1 MARTE
6 DMLRDRFPHIGAIL
20 QALLV
25 TLLWSTSW
33 VLIKIGLRDMPPVT
47 FAGLRY
53 ALAFLCLLP
62 LAARSSRP
70 LSLRGLRRR
79 RWLEL
84 VALGIL
90 FYALTQGA
98 SFVSLAYLPAMTVS
112 LLWNLTTITVALLGI
127 WLLAEPLTV
136 LQWGGVVL
144 NLLGVLIYFFPGA
157 FAGVQLVGLAAALVG
172 VLANAGSSILGRS
185 INRRGDLQP
194 VVVTA
199 MSMGI
204 GAMLLLATGVSLQGL
219 PPLRVGHWIII
230 GWLALVNT
238 AFAFTL
244 WNRTLRTL
252 TAVESSII
260 NSTMLGQIAVLAWLF
275 LGESLSWQRGAG
287 LLLAAL
293 GTLMVHVRARRGRR
307 AVAKSDQQMV

>member
-1 MARTE
+1 VARVRAL
-6 DMLRDRFPHIGAIL
+6 LRDRFPHLGAVL
-20 QALLV
+20 EALFV
-25 TLLWSTSW
+25 TFLWSTSW
-33 VLIKIGLRDMPPVT
+33 VLIKVGLQDLPPVT

-53 ALAFLCLLP
+53 TLAFLCVLP
-62 LAARSSRP
+62 WAARSSSRM
-70 LSLRGLRRR
+70 SVRGLSVR

-84 VALGIL
+84 IGLGVL

-112 LLWNLTTITVALLGI
+112 LLWNLTTVTVAMLGI
-127 WLLAEPLTV
+127 WLLAEPLTS

-144 NLLGVLIYFFPGA
+144 NLVGVLIYFFPAA
-157 FAGVQLVGLAAALVG
+157 FAGAQLLGLAAALVG
-172 VLANAGSSILGRS
+172 VLANAGSAILGRS
-185 INRRGDLQP
+185 VNRRGDLP
-194 VVVTA
+194 PIVVTTI
-199 MSMGI
+199 SMGI
-204 GAMLLLATGVSLQGL
+204 GAFLLVTTGISMQGL
-219 PPLRVGHWIII
+219 PPLHLKHWIII
-230 GWLALVNT
+230 GWLAVVNT

-275 LGESLSWQRGAG
+275 LGESLSWQRGGG

-293 GTLMVHVRARRGRR
+293 GTLMVHLRSRNAARGVARAR
-307 AVAKSDQQMV
+307 